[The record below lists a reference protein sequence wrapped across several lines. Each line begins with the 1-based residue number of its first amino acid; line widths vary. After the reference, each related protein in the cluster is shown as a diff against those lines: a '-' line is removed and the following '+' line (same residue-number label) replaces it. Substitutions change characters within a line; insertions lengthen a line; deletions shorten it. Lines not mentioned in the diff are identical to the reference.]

1 MKAIWKAVTD
11 ITKSQQRLNAAM
23 ISDIEALA
31 ERVKRIEGYI
41 QLLEARRDTELKRKK
56 KGNG

>member
-1 MKAIWKAVTD
+1 MKIWKAIQE
-11 ITKSQQRLNAAM
+11 ITRSQQRLNAAM

-41 QLLEARRDTELKRKK
+41 QLLEARRDNELKRKK
-56 KGNG
+56 KSDG

>member
-1 MKAIWKAVTD
+1 MKIWKAVTD

-56 KGNG
+56 KSDA

>member
-1 MKAIWKAVTD
+1 MKIWKAVTD

-56 KGNG
+56 KSNA